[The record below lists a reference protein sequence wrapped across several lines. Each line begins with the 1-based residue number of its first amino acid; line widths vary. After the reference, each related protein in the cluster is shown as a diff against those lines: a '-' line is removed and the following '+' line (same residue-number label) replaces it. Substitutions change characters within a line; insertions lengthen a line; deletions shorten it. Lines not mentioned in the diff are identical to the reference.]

1 MSVATSALLLVI
13 QYSAPEPNSI
23 LFFLPVIGCLLL
35 TFKRKCFYDL
45 LYIEEGIPVDEFVL
59 SLPLRQQWNLV
70 IDFFRKNNASY
81 LSLFPA
87 SWGASSHIHQTVS
100 HFSFLWF
107 ILQCQFYPSHIFIS
121 GLSEIRT

>member
-59 SLPLRQQWNLV
+59 SLPLRQQ
-70 IDFFRKNNASY
+70 
-81 LSLFPA
+81 
-87 SWGASSHIHQTVS
+87 
-100 HFSFLWF
+100 
-107 ILQCQFYPSHIFIS
+107 
-121 GLSEIRT
+121 